1 VRQSFFLFIK
11 FVIFHNNLY
20 EEYKRKGAFFMKNIK
35 KRWLRFLTIFFIMT
49 MMTVIHSSTFNSY
62 AERIN
67 VEEDL
72 KYNSGTLNTGN
83 SGSGSGSE
91 STADKDSLEGNIKTE
106 TEEIKLPVD
115 KKSVDDAKKSLQD
128 ILTGSNGLVKIVQA
142 MGYLIILFGL
152 FKFALSLKD
161 ENAEGK
167 SQAIMILMGGVF
179 AVVLPSIIDAIF
191 SGTAIS
197 GLLTK

>member
-1 VRQSFFLFIK
+1 MKIIK
-11 FVIFHNNLY
+11 
-20 EEYKRKGAFFMKNIK
+20 KKGLKLLIIFFMILMINIGY
-35 KRWLRFLTIFFIMT
+35 
-49 MMTVIHSSTFNSY
+49 SNTFNSY

-72 KYNSGTLNTGN
+72 KYNSGTLNTGKTE
-83 SGSGSGSE
+83 SE

-197 GLLTK
+197 GLLTTK

>member
-1 VRQSFFLFIK
+1 
-11 FVIFHNNLY
+11 
-20 EEYKRKGAFFMKNIK
+20 MKNIK
-35 KRWLRFLTIFFIMT
+35 KRWLMFLTIFFIMT
-49 MMTVIHSSTFNSY
+49 MMTIVHSNTFNSY

-72 KYNSGTLNTGN
+72 KYNSGTLNT
-83 SGSGSGSE
+83 E
-91 STADKDSLEGNIKTE
+91 KTE
-106 TEEIKLPVD
+106 TESESESKADPDSIEANMTTETEEVKLPVD

-128 ILTGSNGLVKIVQA
+128 ILTGSNGLVKIVQS

>member
-1 VRQSFFLFIK
+1 
-11 FVIFHNNLY
+11 
-20 EEYKRKGAFFMKNIK
+20 MKNIK

-49 MMTVIHSSTFNSY
+49 MTTIVHLNTFNSY

-72 KYNSGTLNTGN
+72 TYNSGKIETE
-83 SGSGSGSE
+83 SE
-91 STADKDSLEGNIKTE
+91 SKADPDSLEANMTTE
-106 TEEIKLPVD
+106 TEEVKLPVD

-128 ILTGSNGLVKIVQA
+128 ILTGSNGLVKIVQS

-191 SGTAIS
+191 QGTAIS

>member
-1 VRQSFFLFIK
+1 
-11 FVIFHNNLY
+11 
-20 EEYKRKGAFFMKNIK
+20 MKNIK

-49 MMTVIHSSTFNSY
+49 MMTIVRSNTFNSY

-83 SGSGSGSE
+83 SGSGSE

-179 AVVLPSIIDAIF
+179 AVVLPSIIDTIF

>member
-1 VRQSFFLFIK
+1 
-11 FVIFHNNLY
+11 
-20 EEYKRKGAFFMKNIK
+20 MKNIK
-35 KRWLRFLTIFFIMT
+35 KKWLRFLTMFFIMIMIT
-49 MMTVIHSSTFNSY
+49 MVHSNTFNSY

-83 SGSGSGSE
+83 SGSGSE

>member
-1 VRQSFFLFIK
+1 
-11 FVIFHNNLY
+11 
-20 EEYKRKGAFFMKNIK
+20 MKNIK

-49 MMTVIHSSTFNSY
+49 MMTIVHSNTFNSY

-67 VEEDL
+67 VKEDL
-72 KYNSGTLNTGN
+72 KYNSGTLNTG
-83 SGSGSGSE
+83 
-91 STADKDSLEGNIKTE
+91 KTE
-106 TEEIKLPVD
+106 TESESESKADPDSLEANMTTETEEVKLPVD

-128 ILTGSNGLVKIVQA
+128 ILTGSNGLVKIVQS

-191 SGTAIS
+191 QGTAIS

>member
-1 VRQSFFLFIK
+1 
-11 FVIFHNNLY
+11 
-20 EEYKRKGAFFMKNIK
+20 MKNIR
-35 KRWLRFLTIFFIMT
+35 KRKTNFLIIFF
-49 MMTVIHSSTFNSY
+49 MMFMITISSLYNINSY
-62 AERIN
+62 AGPGTNTATTNGGGGKNANNNAN
-67 VEEDL
+67 VSAD
-72 KYNSGTLNTGN
+72 KNSGNGSN
-83 SGSGSGSE
+83 SSNNESE
-91 STADKDSLEGNIKTE
+91 KADPDSLEANMTTE
-106 TEEIKLPVD
+106 TEEVKLPVD

-128 ILTGSNGLVKIVQA
+128 ILTGSNGLVKIVQS

-191 SGTAIS
+191 QGTAIS

>member
-1 VRQSFFLFIK
+1 
-11 FVIFHNNLY
+11 
-20 EEYKRKGAFFMKNIK
+20 MKNIK

-49 MMTVIHSSTFNSY
+49 MMTIVHSNTFNSY
-62 AERIN
+62 AEQIN

-72 KYNSGTLNTGN
+72 KYNSGTLNTG
-83 SGSGSGSE
+83 
-91 STADKDSLEGNIKTE
+91 KTE
-106 TEEIKLPVD
+106 TESESESKADPDSLEANMTTETEEVKLPVD

-128 ILTGSNGLVKIVQA
+128 ILTGSNGLVKIVQS

-191 SGTAIS
+191 QGTAIS

>member
-1 VRQSFFLFIK
+1 MR
-11 FVIFHNNLY
+11 
-20 EEYKRKGAFFMKNIK
+20 NIK

-49 MMTVIHSSTFNSY
+49 MMTIVYSNTFNSY

-83 SGSGSGSE
+83 SGSE

-142 MGYLIILFGL
+142 MGSLIILFGL

>member
-1 VRQSFFLFIK
+1 
-11 FVIFHNNLY
+11 
-20 EEYKRKGAFFMKNIK
+20 MKNIR
-35 KRWLRFLTIFFIMT
+35 KRKTNFLIIFF
-49 MMTVIHSSTFNSY
+49 MMFMITISSLYNITSY
-62 AERIN
+62 AGPGTNTATTDGGGGKNANNNAN
-67 VEEDL
+67 VSAD
-72 KYNSGTLNTGN
+72 KNSGNGSN
-83 SGSGSGSE
+83 SSNNESE
-91 STADKDSLEGNIKTE
+91 KADPDSLEANMTTE
-106 TEEIKLPVD
+106 TEEVKLPVD
-115 KKSVDDAKKSLQD
+115 AKSVDEAKKSLQD
-128 ILTGSNGLVKIVQA
+128 ILTGSNGLVKIVQS

>member
-1 VRQSFFLFIK
+1 
-11 FVIFHNNLY
+11 
-20 EEYKRKGAFFMKNIK
+20 MKNIK

-49 MMTVIHSSTFNSY
+49 MMTIVNLNTFNSY

-83 SGSGSGSE
+83 SGSGSE

-197 GLLTK
+197 GLLTTK

>member
-1 VRQSFFLFIK
+1 
-11 FVIFHNNLY
+11 
-20 EEYKRKGAFFMKNIK
+20 MKNIK

-49 MMTVIHSSTFNSY
+49 MMTIVHSNTFNSY

-72 KYNSGTLNTGN
+72 KYNSGTLNTG
-83 SGSGSGSE
+83 
-91 STADKDSLEGNIKTE
+91 KTE
-106 TEEIKLPVD
+106 TESESESKADPDSLEANMTTETEEVKLPVD

-128 ILTGSNGLVKIVQA
+128 ILTGSNGLVKIVQS

-179 AVVLPSIIDAIF
+179 AVALPSIIDAIF
-191 SGTAIS
+191 QGTAIS

>member
-1 VRQSFFLFIK
+1 
-11 FVIFHNNLY
+11 
-20 EEYKRKGAFFMKNIK
+20 MKNIR
-35 KRWLRFLTIFFIMT
+35 KRKTNFLIIFF
-49 MMTVIHSSTFNSY
+49 MMFMITISSLYNINSY
-62 AERIN
+62 AGPGTNTATTDGGGGKNPNNNSN
-67 VEEDL
+67 VSAD
-72 KYNSGTLNTGN
+72 KNNG
-83 SGSGSGSE
+83 SGSGSGSDSNGSE
-91 STADKDSLEGNIKTE
+91 SGNSDPNSLEANMTTE
-106 TEEIKLPVD
+106 TEEVKLPVD
-115 KKSVDDAKKSLQD
+115 AKSVDEAKKSLQD
-128 ILTGSNGLVKIVQA
+128 ILTGSNGLVKIVQS

>member
-1 VRQSFFLFIK
+1 
-11 FVIFHNNLY
+11 
-20 EEYKRKGAFFMKNIK
+20 MKNIR
-35 KRWLRFLTIFFIMT
+35 KRKTNFLIIFF
-49 MMTVIHSSTFNSY
+49 MMFMITISSLYNINSY
-62 AERIN
+62 AGPGTNTATTDGGGGKNANNNAN
-67 VEEDL
+67 VSAD
-72 KYNSGTLNTGN
+72 KNSGN
-83 SGSGSGSE
+83 SGDSSKNESGNS
-91 STADKDSLEGNIKTE
+91 DPDSLEANMTTE
-106 TEEIKLPVD
+106 TEEVKLPVD

-128 ILTGSNGLVKIVQA
+128 ILTGSNGLVKIVQS

-191 SGTAIS
+191 KGTAIS

>member
-1 VRQSFFLFIK
+1 
-11 FVIFHNNLY
+11 
-20 EEYKRKGAFFMKNIK
+20 MKNIK

-49 MMTVIHSSTFNSY
+49 MMTIVHSNTFNSY

-67 VEEDL
+67 VEENL

-83 SGSGSGSE
+83 SGPE

-128 ILTGSNGLVKIVQA
+128 ILTGSNGLVKIVQS

>member
-1 VRQSFFLFIK
+1 
-11 FVIFHNNLY
+11 
-20 EEYKRKGAFFMKNIK
+20 MKNIK
-35 KRWLRFLTIFFIMT
+35 KRWLRFLTIFFIMIMIT
-49 MMTVIHSSTFNSY
+49 MVNSNTFNSY

-72 KYNSGTLNTGN
+72 KYNSGKIETE
-83 SGSGSGSE
+83 SE
-91 STADKDSLEGNIKTE
+91 SKADPDSLEANMTTE
-106 TEEIKLPVD
+106 TEEVKLPVD

-128 ILTGSNGLVKIVQA
+128 ILTGSNGLVKIVQS

>member
-1 VRQSFFLFIK
+1 
-11 FVIFHNNLY
+11 
-20 EEYKRKGAFFMKNIK
+20 MKNIR
-35 KRWLRFLTIFFIMT
+35 KRKTNFLIIFF
-49 MMTVIHSSTFNSY
+49 MMFMITISSLYNINSY
-62 AERIN
+62 AGPGTNTATTDGGGGKNANNNAN
-67 VEEDL
+67 VSAD
-72 KYNSGTLNTGN
+72 KNSGNGSDSSNNESGN
-83 SGSGSGSE
+83 S
-91 STADKDSLEGNIKTE
+91 DPDSLEANMTTE
-106 TEEIKLPVD
+106 TEEVKLPVD

-128 ILTGSNGLVKIVQA
+128 ILTGSNGLVKIVQS

-191 SGTAIS
+191 KGTAIS

>member
-1 VRQSFFLFIK
+1 
-11 FVIFHNNLY
+11 
-20 EEYKRKGAFFMKNIK
+20 MKNIK

-49 MMTVIHSSTFNSY
+49 MMTIVHSNTFNSY

-72 KYNSGTLNTGN
+72 KYNSGKIETE
-83 SGSGSGSE
+83 SE
-91 STADKDSLEGNIKTE
+91 SKADPDSLEANMTTE
-106 TEEIKLPVD
+106 TEEVKLPVD

-128 ILTGSNGLVKIVQA
+128 ILTGSNGLVKIVQS

-191 SGTAIS
+191 KGTAIS

>member
-1 VRQSFFLFIK
+1 MKIIK
-11 FVIFHNNLY
+11 
-20 EEYKRKGAFFMKNIK
+20 KKGLKLLIIFFMILMINIGY
-35 KRWLRFLTIFFIMT
+35 
-49 MMTVIHSSTFNSY
+49 SNTFNSY

-83 SGSGSGSE
+83 SGSE

-197 GLLTK
+197 GLLTTK

>member
-1 VRQSFFLFIK
+1 
-11 FVIFHNNLY
+11 
-20 EEYKRKGAFFMKNIK
+20 MKNIK

-49 MMTVIHSSTFNSY
+49 MMTIVHSNTLNSY

-72 KYNSGTLNTGN
+72 KYNSGTLNTG
-83 SGSGSGSE
+83 
-91 STADKDSLEGNIKTE
+91 KTE
-106 TEEIKLPVD
+106 TESESESKADPDSLEANMTTETEEVKLPVD

-128 ILTGSNGLVKIVQA
+128 ILTGSNGLVKIVQS

-191 SGTAIS
+191 QGTAIS

>member
-1 VRQSFFLFIK
+1 
-11 FVIFHNNLY
+11 
-20 EEYKRKGAFFMKNIK
+20 MKNIK

-49 MMTVIHSSTFNSY
+49 MMTIVHSNTFNSY

-72 KYNSGTLNTGN
+72 KYNSGTLNTGKTE
-83 SGSGSGSE
+83 SE
-91 STADKDSLEGNIKTE
+91 SKADPDSIEANMTTE
-106 TEEIKLPVD
+106 TEEVKLPVD

-128 ILTGSNGLVKIVQA
+128 ILTGSNGLVKIVQS

-191 SGTAIS
+191 KGTAIS

>member
-1 VRQSFFLFIK
+1 MR
-11 FVIFHNNLY
+11 
-20 EEYKRKGAFFMKNIK
+20 NIK

-49 MMTVIHSSTFNSY
+49 MMTIVHSNTFNSY

-83 SGSGSGSE
+83 SGSE

>member
-1 VRQSFFLFIK
+1 
-11 FVIFHNNLY
+11 
-20 EEYKRKGAFFMKNIK
+20 MKNIR
-35 KRWLRFLTIFFIMT
+35 KRKTNFLIIFF
-49 MMTVIHSSTFNSY
+49 MMFMITISSLYNINSY
-62 AERIN
+62 ATPPVN
-67 VEEDL
+67 VGTTDGGGG
-72 KYNSGTLNTGN
+72 KNPNNNSNVSADKN
-83 SGSGSGSE
+83 NGSGSGSDSSGSE
-91 STADKDSLEGNIKTE
+91 SGNSDPDSLEANMTTE
-106 TEEIKLPVD
+106 TEEVKLPVD

-128 ILTGSNGLVKIVQA
+128 ILTGSNGLVKIVQS

-191 SGTAIS
+191 QGTAIS

>member
-1 VRQSFFLFIK
+1 
-11 FVIFHNNLY
+11 
-20 EEYKRKGAFFMKNIK
+20 MKNIK
-35 KRWLRFLTIFFIMT
+35 KRWLKFLTIFFIMT
-49 MMTVIHSSTFNSY
+49 MITMVHSNTFNSY

-83 SGSGSGSE
+83 SE

-197 GLLTK
+197 GLLTTK

>member
-1 VRQSFFLFIK
+1 
-11 FVIFHNNLY
+11 
-20 EEYKRKGAFFMKNIK
+20 MKNIK
-35 KRWLRFLTIFFIMT
+35 KRWLKFLTIFFIMT
-49 MMTVIHSSTFNSY
+49 MMTIVHSNTFNSY

-67 VEEDL
+67 VKEDL

-83 SGSGSGSE
+83 SGSGSE

-128 ILTGSNGLVKIVQA
+128 ILTGSNGLVKIVKA

-152 FKFALSLKD
+152 FKFELSLKD

-179 AVVLPSIIDAIF
+179 AVILPSIIDAIF
-191 SGTAIS
+191 QGTAIS

>member
-1 VRQSFFLFIK
+1 
-11 FVIFHNNLY
+11 
-20 EEYKRKGAFFMKNIK
+20 MKNIK

-72 KYNSGTLNTGN
+72 KYNSGKIETE
-83 SGSGSGSE
+83 SE
-91 STADKDSLEGNIKTE
+91 SKADPDSLEANMTTE
-106 TEEIKLPVD
+106 TEEVKLPVD

-128 ILTGSNGLVKIVQA
+128 ILTGSNGLVKIVQS

>member
-1 VRQSFFLFIK
+1 MR
-11 FVIFHNNLY
+11 
-20 EEYKRKGAFFMKNIK
+20 NIK

-49 MMTVIHSSTFNSY
+49 MMTIVHSNTFNSY

-67 VEEDL
+67 VEEEL
-72 KYNSGTLNTGN
+72 KYNSGKIETE
-83 SGSGSGSE
+83 SE
-91 STADKDSLEGNIKTE
+91 SKADPDSLEANMTTE
-106 TEEIKLPVD
+106 TEEVKLPVD

-128 ILTGSNGLVKIVQA
+128 ILTGSNGLVKIVQS

-191 SGTAIS
+191 QGTAIS

>member
-1 VRQSFFLFIK
+1 
-11 FVIFHNNLY
+11 
-20 EEYKRKGAFFMKNIK
+20 MKNIK
-35 KRWLRFLTIFFIMT
+35 KRWLRFLTIFFIIT
-49 MMTVIHSSTFNSY
+49 MMTIVHSNTFNSY

-72 KYNSGTLNTGN
+72 KYNSGTLNTG
-83 SGSGSGSE
+83 
-91 STADKDSLEGNIKTE
+91 KTE
-106 TEEIKLPVD
+106 TESESESKADPDSLEANMTTETEEVKLPVD

-128 ILTGSNGLVKIVQA
+128 ILTGSNGLVKIVQS

-191 SGTAIS
+191 QGTAIS

>member
-1 VRQSFFLFIK
+1 
-11 FVIFHNNLY
+11 
-20 EEYKRKGAFFMKNIK
+20 MKNIK

-49 MMTVIHSSTFNSY
+49 MMTIVHSNTFNSY

-72 KYNSGTLNTGN
+72 KYNSGTLNTGKTET
-83 SGSGSGSE
+83 E

>member
-1 VRQSFFLFIK
+1 MRNIR
-11 FVIFHNNLY
+11 
-20 EEYKRKGAFFMKNIK
+20 KRKTNFLIIFFMMFMITISSLYNI
-35 KRWLRFLTIFFIMT
+35 
-49 MMTVIHSSTFNSY
+49 NSY
-62 AERIN
+62 AGPGTNTATTDGGGGKNANNNAN
-67 VEEDL
+67 VSAD
-72 KYNSGTLNTGN
+72 KNSGNGSN
-83 SGSGSGSE
+83 SSNNESE
-91 STADKDSLEGNIKTE
+91 KVDPDSIEANMTTE
-106 TEEIKLPVD
+106 TEEVKLPVD
-115 KKSVDDAKKSLQD
+115 AKSVDEAKKSLQD
-128 ILTGSNGLVKIVQA
+128 ILTGSNGLVKIVQS

>member
-1 VRQSFFLFIK
+1 
-11 FVIFHNNLY
+11 
-20 EEYKRKGAFFMKNIK
+20 MKNIR
-35 KRWLRFLTIFFIMT
+35 KRKTNFLIIFF
-49 MMTVIHSSTFNSY
+49 MMFMITISSLYNINSY
-62 AERIN
+62 AGPGTNTATTDGGGGKNANNNAN
-67 VEEDL
+67 VSADKNNGNGGDSSKNEP
-72 KYNSGTLNTGN
+72 GN
-83 SGSGSGSE
+83 S
-91 STADKDSLEGNIKTE
+91 DPDSLEANMTTE
-106 TEEIKLPVD
+106 TEEVKLPVD

-128 ILTGSNGLVKIVQA
+128 ILTGSNGLVKIVQS

>member
-1 VRQSFFLFIK
+1 MR
-11 FVIFHNNLY
+11 
-20 EEYKRKGAFFMKNIK
+20 NIK

-49 MMTVIHSSTFNSY
+49 MMTIVHSNTFNSY

-83 SGSGSGSE
+83 SGSE

-179 AVVLPSIIDAIF
+179 AVVLPSIVDAIF

>member
-1 VRQSFFLFIK
+1 MKIIKKKGLKFLI
-11 FVIFHNNLY
+11 I
-20 EEYKRKGAFFMKNIK
+20 FFMILMINIGY
-35 KRWLRFLTIFFIMT
+35 
-49 MMTVIHSSTFNSY
+49 SNTFNSY

-72 KYNSGTLNTGN
+72 KYNSGTLNKGN
-83 SGSGSGSE
+83 SESGSGSE
-91 STADKDSLEGNIKTE
+91 SADKDSLEGNIKTE

-197 GLLTK
+197 GLLTTK

>member
-1 VRQSFFLFIK
+1 MR
-11 FVIFHNNLY
+11 
-20 EEYKRKGAFFMKNIK
+20 NIK

-49 MMTVIHSSTFNSY
+49 MMTIVHSNTFNSY

-72 KYNSGTLNTGN
+72 KYNSGTLNTGKTET
-83 SGSGSGSE
+83 GSGSE

-152 FKFALSLKD
+152 VKFALSLKD

>member
-1 VRQSFFLFIK
+1 
-11 FVIFHNNLY
+11 
-20 EEYKRKGAFFMKNIK
+20 MKNIR
-35 KRWLRFLTIFFIMT
+35 KRKTNFLIIFF
-49 MMTVIHSSTFNSY
+49 MMFMITISSLYNITSY
-62 AERIN
+62 ATPPVN
-67 VEEDL
+67 VETTDGGGG
-72 KYNSGTLNTGN
+72 KNPNNNANVSADKNSGNGGDSSKNESGN
-83 SGSGSGSE
+83 S
-91 STADKDSLEGNIKTE
+91 DPDSIEANMTTE
-106 TEEIKLPVD
+106 TEEVKLPVD
-115 KKSVDDAKKSLQD
+115 AKSVDEAKKSLQD
-128 ILTGSNGLVKIVQA
+128 ILTGSNGLVKIVQS

>member
-1 VRQSFFLFIK
+1 
-11 FVIFHNNLY
+11 
-20 EEYKRKGAFFMKNIK
+20 MKNIR
-35 KRWLRFLTIFFIMT
+35 KRKTNFLIIFF
-49 MMTVIHSSTFNSY
+49 MMFMITISSLYNINSY
-62 AERIN
+62 AGPGTNTATTDGGGGKNSNNNAN
-67 VEEDL
+67 VSAD
-72 KYNSGTLNTGN
+72 KNSGNGSN
-83 SGSGSGSE
+83 SSNNESE
-91 STADKDSLEGNIKTE
+91 KADPDSLEANMTTE
-106 TEEIKLPVD
+106 TEEVKLPVD

-128 ILTGSNGLVKIVQA
+128 ILTGSNGLVKIVQS

-179 AVVLPSIIDAIF
+179 AVVLPSIIDAVF
-191 SGTAIS
+191 EGTAIS

>member
-1 VRQSFFLFIK
+1 
-11 FVIFHNNLY
+11 
-20 EEYKRKGAFFMKNIK
+20 MKNIK
-35 KRWLRFLTIFFIMT
+35 KRWLMFLTIFFIMT
-49 MMTVIHSSTFNSY
+49 MMTIIHSNTFNSY

-83 SGSGSGSE
+83 SGSGSE

-152 FKFALSLKD
+152 FKLALSLKD

>member
-1 VRQSFFLFIK
+1 
-11 FVIFHNNLY
+11 
-20 EEYKRKGAFFMKNIK
+20 MKNIK

-49 MMTVIHSSTFNSY
+49 MMTIVHSNTFNSY

-72 KYNSGTLNTGN
+72 KYNSGTLNTG
-83 SGSGSGSE
+83 
-91 STADKDSLEGNIKTE
+91 KTE
-106 TEEIKLPVD
+106 TESESKADPDSLEANMTTETEEVKLPVD

>member
-1 VRQSFFLFIK
+1 
-11 FVIFHNNLY
+11 
-20 EEYKRKGAFFMKNIK
+20 MKNIK

-49 MMTVIHSSTFNSY
+49 MMTIVRSNTFNSY

-83 SGSGSGSE
+83 SGSE

-197 GLLTK
+197 GLLTTK

>member
-1 VRQSFFLFIK
+1 
-11 FVIFHNNLY
+11 
-20 EEYKRKGAFFMKNIK
+20 MKNIR
-35 KRWLRFLTIFFIMT
+35 KRKTNFLIIFF
-49 MMTVIHSSTFNSY
+49 MMFMITISSLYNINSY
-62 AERIN
+62 AGPGTNTATTDGGGGKNANNNAN
-67 VEEDL
+67 VSAD
-72 KYNSGTLNTGN
+72 KNSGNGSDSSNNESGN
-83 SGSGSGSE
+83 S
-91 STADKDSLEGNIKTE
+91 DPDSLEANMTTE
-106 TEEIKLPVD
+106 TEEVKLPVD

-128 ILTGSNGLVKIVQA
+128 ILTGSNGLVKIVQS

-197 GLLTK
+197 GLLTTK